1 METFKKTCSHCSAE
15 FDTHKPDKQFCKQA
29 CYFASKKQDVTRP
42 CAVCNKD
49 FTTAYRFRGNKT
61 CSEECRRIGQSRT
74 TSTRVALTCEVCGK
88 QYEKSE
94 LQAIGRKT
102 CSRECYLST
111 CDSRQPDV
119 TKQCEQC
126 GDSFTVVFY
135 KRDQR
140 FCSKGCAHTGEH
152 NPMFGKPGSL
162 AGKPSW
168 NHGKTAKTD
177 ERIAAL
183 GQKISDGAKAAFA
196 AGERSNVGEK
206 NPNFGRTRDTRT
218 PEQLENYSKAA
229 SQRIVDGVSGY
240 GWGRLYGT
248 YDAKKSLK
256 PVKFKSSWELATMM
270 AWDRD
275 DKIISYEY
283 EPAIFK
289 IDDGHRAVPDF
300 LVTFAD
306 GAKRFVEVKPTAM
319 QVLPDVAQR
328 LDLAKIAVER
338 TGVQYVIIGTA
349 EMDEFRKL
357 LGASLDAEISK
368 HKRGCSTLPNPPVA

>member
-1 METFKKTCSHCSAE
+1 
-15 FDTHKPDKQFCKQA
+15 
-29 CYFASKKQDVTRP
+29 
-42 CAVCNKD
+42 
-49 FTTAYRFRGNKT
+49 
-61 CSEECRRIGQSRT
+61 
-74 TSTRVALTCEVCGK
+74 
-88 QYEKSE
+88 
-94 LQAIGRKT
+94 
-102 CSRECYLST
+102 
-111 CDSRQPDV
+111 
-119 TKQCEQC
+119 
-126 GDSFTVVFY
+126 
-135 KRDQR
+135 
-140 FCSKGCAHTGEH
+140 
-152 NPMFGKPGSL
+152 MFGKPGSL